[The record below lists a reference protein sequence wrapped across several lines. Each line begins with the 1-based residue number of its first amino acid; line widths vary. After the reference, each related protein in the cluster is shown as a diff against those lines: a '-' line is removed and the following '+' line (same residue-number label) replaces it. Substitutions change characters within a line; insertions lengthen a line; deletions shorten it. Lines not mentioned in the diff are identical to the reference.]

1 MTIHDQFEGHKIFS
15 QNKTSERPKQKPKN
29 DAALNYYTMDITLR
43 IFDFGMTIFKYNTA
57 GDDLVLGHYLSDY
70 QISSTIS

>member
-1 MTIHDQFEGHKIFS
+1 MGGEDRMTIHDQFDGHKNLS

-43 IFDFGMTIFKYNTA
+43 IF
-57 GDDLVLGHYLSDY
+57 
-70 QISSTIS
+70 